1 MTSASN
7 HPTAVPEAARPP
19 VTDVIGGLLSLLSL
33 PSMPHLAGGVGL
45 ASRELGGKR
54 KHKGGKLLCVRP
66 RLYGVVPILIVLWDG
81 LPGSCPSRRP
91 PVMAVSP
98 PPTVITGGAGTVDY
112 LGLLRLP
119 PRKAGKRILL
129 MSTCPRSVLAVVAVL
144 GWWPACAFSSHDPP
158 ER

>member
-98 PPTVITGGAGTVDY
+98 PDRHHRRSRDS
-112 LGLLRLP
+112 RLP
-119 PRKAGKRILL
+119 RPAATASAESRQTDSLDVDVPTLGTGSRRSPRLVA
-129 MSTCPRSVLAVVAVL
+129 SVRFFVA
-144 GWWPACAFSSHDPP
+144 
-158 ER
+158 